1 MKDIWIFLFSLGLI
15 LFGWPVI
22 SMFGQNLSIYL
33 FSAWFI
39 YICCIFMATR
49 YTGKRD
55 DGG

>member
-39 YICCIFMATR
+39 YICCIFIATR